1 MLKTDQQMIM
11 TKPAGQISSPEF
23 TYAQI
28 DCKQTSRDKLIME
41 SMPVVTYIA
50 KSLLRKLPPSV
61 DADDIHS
68 VGVIGLIDAADRFD
82 AKRAIKFRTYAEVR
96 IKGAMLD
103 YLRSLSWAPRRL
115 HRQARELNQVRTTI
129 EGAGGRDAT
138 ATELAEAMGVTLEQ
152 YHLLLGEISSIGLRS
167 NEESRKGE
175 SGQSLAEPV
184 ADQTS
189 NPASQLERKEMIEI
203 VRQAADRLSERQ
215 RILLWLYYFEELTMR
230 EVGAVLEVKESRA
243 SQLHSKALK
252 TLQCEVLKIVN
263 PRAGRTQD

>member
-11 TKPAGQISSPEF
+11 TKPAGQISSPES

-96 IKGAMLD
+96 IKG
-103 YLRSLSWAPRRL
+103 
-115 HRQARELNQVRTTI
+115 
-129 EGAGGRDAT
+129 
-138 ATELAEAMGVTLEQ
+138 
-152 YHLLLGEISSIGLRS
+152 
-167 NEESRKGE
+167 
-175 SGQSLAEPV
+175 
-184 ADQTS
+184 
-189 NPASQLERKEMIEI
+189 
-203 VRQAADRLSERQ
+203 
-215 RILLWLYYFEELTMR
+215 
-230 EVGAVLEVKESRA
+230 
-243 SQLHSKALK
+243 
-252 TLQCEVLKIVN
+252 
-263 PRAGRTQD
+263 